1 MGRVMVPVS
10 FLNHE
15 SLCGWFPLGRTTTR
29 DAQFTGEIYL
39 ELRIKS
45 QLVRHAIH
53 ASTAEPMRCTVFVT
67 LVESNNSVIVH
78 FPSFQPITR
87 WNADD
92 QLHKHCDEITD
103 FRLPIQC
110 PSTVLSF
117 PGRDFFLLSTVKLL
131 LAIISY
137 Y

>member
-45 QLVRHAIH
+45 QLVRHAIQH
-53 ASTAEPMRCTVFVT
+53 SRTDEMYLSHLTK
-67 LVESNNSVIVH
+67 SNNSVIVH
-78 FPSFQPITR
+78 YSSFQPITR

-117 PGRDFFLLSTVKLL
+117 PGREFFLLSTVKLL

-137 Y
+137 IVVN